1 MNNVYELTPG
11 VFFVGVDDR
20 ETPYFDS
27 LWPLPTGMAY
37 NSYLVR
43 GAEKTALIDGTELA
57 ELNAFRTLLE
67 QTAPDVSIDYLILNH
82 MEPDHT
88 ASVPML
94 LEMFPH
100 MKIVGN
106 KITLSMVRNYY
117 GVDEEKCIC
126 VADGDTLPL
135 GGKTL
140 KFFLTPMVHWPET
153 MMTYLEEEAVL
164 FSCDAFGSYGTHD
177 GAITDAQT
185 DPEPYF
191 NEVYRYYS
199 NIVAKYGRFVTA
211 AIKKLAGLKINMI
224 APSHGLVWVNNIDRI
239 INLYASLAQYK
250 ADKGVTIV
258 YGTMYGNT
266 KKVADRLATRMEA
279 AGVGPVRV
287 HRATF
292 DNLSFIYAD
301 IMRYDTLVV
310 CSPTYSMELY
320 PPVEALMS
328 GLKMREFRNRRV
340 AVVGS
345 YTWAPGVAVKKLYD
359 CFTAMGMPP
368 LAQAQ
373 LCCGDIEGAKEA
385 VDVLADTLIKE
396 MS

>member
-1 MNNVYELTPG
+1 MNDIHELTPG

-27 LWPLPTGMAY
+27 LWPLPSGMAY

-43 GAEKTALIDGTELA
+43 GTEKSALIDGTELA
-57 ELNAFRTLLE
+57 ELNAFRSRLN
-67 QTAPDVSIDYLILNH
+67 QTAPGVSIDYLIINH

-88 ASVPML
+88 ASVPAL
-94 LEMFPH
+94 LDRFPG

-106 KITLSMVRNYY
+106 KMTLSMIKNYY
-117 GVDEEKCIC
+117 SIDRERCVCI
-126 VADGDTLPL
+126 ADGDTIDL

-153 MMTYLEEEAVL
+153 MMTYLVEDAVL

-177 GAITDAQT
+177 GAVTDAQT

-191 NEVYRYYS
+191 DQVYRYYS

-211 AIKKLAGLKINMI
+211 ALKKVDGLKINII
-224 APSHGLVWVNNIDRI
+224 APSHGLVWVNAIPRI
-239 INLYASLAQYK
+239 VQLYADLAQYK
-250 ADKGVTIV
+250 AEKGVTIV

-266 KKVADRLATRMEA
+266 KKVADRIAARLDA
-279 AGVGPVRV
+279 AGMGPIRV

-320 PPVEALMS
+320 PPIEAMMS
-328 GLKMREFRNRRV
+328 GLKMREFRDRRV

-345 YTWAPGVAVKKLYD
+345 YTWAPEVAVKKLAKG
-359 CFTAMGMPP
+359 FTAMGMPP
-368 LAQAQ
+368 VAKAQ
-373 LCCGDIEGAKEA
+373 LCCGNIEAAKAA
-385 VDVLADTLIKE
+385 VDALTDTLIDRQ
-396 MS
+396 

>member
-1 MNNVYELTPG
+1 MNDIYELTPG

-27 LWPLPTGMAY
+27 LWPLPSGMAY

-43 GAEKTALIDGTELA
+43 GTEKSALIDGTELA
-57 ELNAFRTLLE
+57 ELNAFWSRLD
-67 QTAPDVSIDYLILNH
+67 QTAPGVSIDYLIINH

-88 ASVPML
+88 ASVPAL
-94 LEMFPH
+94 LDRFPG

-106 KITLSMVRNYY
+106 KMTLSMIKNYY
-117 GVDEEKCIC
+117 SIDRERCVCI
-126 VADGDTLPL
+126 ADGDTIDL

-153 MMTYLEEEAVL
+153 MMTYLVEDAVL

-177 GAITDAQT
+177 GAVSDAHT

-191 NEVYRYYS
+191 DQVYRYYS

-211 AIKKLAGLKINMI
+211 ALKKVDSLKINII
-224 APSHGLVWVNNIDRI
+224 APSHGLVWVNAIPRI
-239 INLYASLAQYK
+239 VQLYADLAQYK
-250 ADKGVTIV
+250 AEKGVTIV

-266 KKVADRLATRMEA
+266 KKVADRIAARLDA
-279 AGVGPVRV
+279 AGMGPVRV

-320 PPVEALMS
+320 PPIEAMMS
-328 GLKMREFRNRRV
+328 GLKMREFRDRRV
-340 AVVGS
+340 AIVGS
-345 YTWAPGVAVKKLYD
+345 YTWAPEVAVKKLAEG
-359 CFTAMGMPP
+359 FTAMGMPP
-368 LAQAQ
+368 VAKAQ
-373 LCCGDIEGAKEA
+373 LCCGNIEAAKAA
-385 VDVLADTLIKE
+385 VDALTDTLIDRQ
-396 MS
+396 

>member
-1 MNNVYELTPG
+1 MNDIYELTPG

-43 GAEKTALIDGTELA
+43 GSEKTALIEGTELA
-57 ELNAFRTLLE
+57 ELNAFWSRLE
-67 QTAPDVSIDYLILNH
+67 QTAPGVSVDYLIVNH

-88 ASVPML
+88 ASVPAL
-94 LEMFPH
+94 LARFPG

-106 KITLSMVRNYY
+106 KMTLSMMKNYY
-117 GVDEEKCIC
+117 GVDEARFVCI
-126 VADGDTLPL
+126 VDGDTLDL

-153 MMTYLEEEAVL
+153 MMTYLVEDAVL

-191 NEVYRYYS
+191 NQVYRYYS
-199 NIVAKYGRFVTA
+199 NIVAKYGRFVTSA
-211 AIKKLAGLKINMI
+211 LKKLEGLKINVI
-224 APSHGLVWVNNIDRI
+224 APSHGLVWINNIPRI
-239 INLYASLAQYK
+239 VQLYADLAQYK
-250 ADKGVTIV
+250 AEKGVTIV

-266 KKVADRLATRMEA
+266 KKVADRIASRLDAS
-279 AGVGPVRV
+279 GVGPIRV

-320 PPVEALMS
+320 PPIEAMMS
-328 GLKMREFRNRRV
+328 GIKMREFRDRRV

-345 YTWAPGVAVKKLYD
+345 YTWAPKVAVNKLTEG
-359 CFTAMGMPP
+359 FTAMGMPP
-368 LAQAQ
+368 VAQAQ
-373 LCCGDIEGAKEA
+373 LCCGNIDAAKAA
-385 VDVLADTLIKE
+385 VDALADTLINKQ
-396 MS
+396 